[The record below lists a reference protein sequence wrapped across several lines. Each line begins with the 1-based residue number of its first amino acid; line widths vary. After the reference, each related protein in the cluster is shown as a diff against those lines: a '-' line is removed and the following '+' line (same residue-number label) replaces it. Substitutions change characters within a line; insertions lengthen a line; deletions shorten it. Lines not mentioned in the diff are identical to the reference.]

1 MALNPNGCAGQIA
14 ALKPGES
21 FSISKRIPLNSKQ
34 SGNETKQ
41 AREYLKNRISPAVA
55 RAREQTG
62 HAYTT
67 ETTVGPTYDYG
78 AMIVTAVVTRLPAI
92 ANRSLRKAA

>member
-1 MALNPNGCAGQIA
+1 MALNPDGNAGQIA

-21 FSISKRIPLNSKQ
+21 YSISKRIPLNGRQ
-34 SGNETKQ
+34 ADVETRK
-41 AREYLKNRISPAVA
+41 ARKYLKNRISPAVA

-78 AMIVTAVVTRLPAI
+78 ALIVSAVVTRLPAVT
-92 ANRSLRKAA
+92 NRRKAA